1 MAWLRRCL
9 GAALFLACGNLA
21 ALAEMPATGEFIATS
36 ACPALQSI
44 RKETNPGEVMTEPGS
59 RYAIVAK
66 NRKKATHYRI
76 DVPDADPPERW
87 VEARCGK
94 IEAAQAPK
102 KETGPAK
109 SGPSFVLAISWQPA
123 FCEGNSRK
131 PECRSQS
138 GSRFDATH
146 FTLHGLWPQP
156 GTNIY
161 CGVSEAERRA
171 ATDGRWRD
179 LPRLALSLATE
190 RALAEAM
197 PGSQSFLD
205 RYEWVKHGTCHP
217 SREPEA
223 YYRDSLRLIAAI
235 NDSPVRD
242 LFAANIGREIDGVRD
257 PRPLRPGLRTGCRR
271 AGADV
276 LPGRRRPPP
285 HRRTHHRPQGR
296 CFRRNDGVRSDPRLL
311 ADGAGLPQG
320 HRGSG
325 RVAVIFLQFIT

>member
-1 MAWLRRCL
+1 MAWLWRGL
-9 GAALFLACGNLA
+9 GAAFFLACGNLA

-44 RKETNPGEVMTEPGS
+44 RKDTNPGEVMTEPGA
-59 RYAIVAK
+59 RYAVVAK
-66 NRKKATHYRI
+66 NRKKPTHYRI
-76 DVPDADPPERW
+76 DVPDADPSERW

-94 IEAAQAPK
+94 IVAAEAPK
-102 KETGPAK
+102 KKTGPAR

-146 FTLHGLWPQP
+146 FSLHGLWPQP

-161 CGVSEAERRA
+161 CGVSEPERRA

-190 RALAEAM
+190 RALAQAM

-205 RYEWVKHGTCHP
+205 RYEWVKHGTCHT
-217 SREPEA
+217 SRDPEV
-223 YYRDSLRLIAAI
+223 YYRDSLRLLAAI

-242 LFAANIGREIDGVRD
+242 LFAANIGRELDVDEIRARFDQAFGPGAGERVRLACRDDGAR
-257 PRPLRPGLRTGCRR
+257 RLIAELTIGLRGDVSGGTPVPDLILASSPTEEGCP
-271 AGADV
+271 AGIV
-276 LPGRRRPPP
+276 
-285 HRRTHHRPQGR
+285 
-296 CFRRNDGVRSDPRLL
+296 DP
-311 ADGAGLPQG
+311 AGLQ
-320 HRGSG
+320 
-325 RVAVIFLQFIT
+325 

>member
-1 MAWLRRCL
+1 MAWLGRSL
-9 GAALFLACGNLA
+9 GAAIVLACGHLA
-21 ALAEMPATGEFIATS
+21 ALAEMPAKGEFIATS

-59 RYAIVAK
+59 RYAIIAQ

-94 IEAAQAPK
+94 IETADAPK
-102 KETGPAK
+102 KKTSPARS

-146 FTLHGLWPQP
+146 FALHGLWPQP

-161 CGVSEAERRA
+161 CGVSEADRRA

-179 LPRLALSLATE
+179 LPRLNLSLATA
-190 RALAEAM
+190 RALAEVM

-205 RYEWVKHGTCHP
+205 RYEYVKHGTCHP
-217 SREPEA
+217 AREPEA
-223 YYRDSLRLIAAI
+223 YYRDSLRLIGAI
-235 NDSPVRD
+235 NGSPVRD
-242 LFAANIGREIDGVRD
+242 LFAANIGRAVSVAEIRTRFDEAFGPGAGERVRMSCRDDGSR
-257 PRPLRPGLRTGCRR
+257 RLIAELTIGLRGDVSGGTPVSELILASSPTDEGC
-271 AGADV
+271 
-276 LPGRRRPPP
+276 
-285 HRRTHHRPQGR
+285 PQGI
-296 CFRRNDGVRSDPRLL
+296 VDP
-311 ADGAGLPQG
+311 AGLQ
-320 HRGSG
+320 
-325 RVAVIFLQFIT
+325 

>member
-1 MAWLRRCL
+1 MAWFRRGL

-21 ALAEMPATGEFIATS
+21 ALAEMPAAGEFIATS

-59 RYAIVAK
+59 RYAIIAK

-94 IEAAQAPK
+94 IEMAEAPK
-102 KETGPAK
+102 KKTGQPKSGAAK
-109 SGPSFVLAISWQPA
+109 SGPSYVLAISWQPA

-131 PECRSQS
+131 PECRSQT

-161 CGVSEAERRA
+161 CGVSEADRRA

-217 SREPEA
+217 SGEPEA

-242 LFAANIGREIDGVRD
+242 LFAANIGRAVSMAEIRARFDEAFGPGAGERVRMSCRDDGSR
-257 PRPLRPGLRTGCRR
+257 RLIAELTIGLRGDVSGGTPVSDLILASSPTEEGCPR
-271 AGADV
+271 GIV
-276 LPGRRRPPP
+276 
-285 HRRTHHRPQGR
+285 
-296 CFRRNDGVRSDPRLL
+296 DPV
-311 ADGAGLPQG
+311 GLQ
-320 HRGSG
+320 
-325 RVAVIFLQFIT
+325 

>member
-1 MAWLRRCL
+1 MGWFRRGL
-9 GAALFLACGNLA
+9 GIAVFLACGNLA

-59 RYAIVAK
+59 RYAIIAK
-66 NRKKATHYRI
+66 NRKKPTHYRI

-94 IEAAQAPK
+94 VETADAPK
-102 KETGPAK
+102 KKTVPAR

-146 FTLHGLWPQP
+146 FALHGLWPQP

-161 CGVSEAERRA
+161 CGVNEADRRA

-190 RALAEAM
+190 RALAEVM

-205 RYEWVKHGTCHP
+205 RYEWVKHGTCHTT
-217 SREPEA
+217 REAEA

-242 LFAANIGREIDGVRD
+242 LFAANIGRAVSVAEIRARFDEAFGPGAGERVRMSCRDDGSR
-257 PRPLRPGLRTGCRR
+257 RLIAELTIGLRGDVSGGTPVPDLILASSPTEEGCPR
-271 AGADV
+271 GIV
-276 LPGRRRPPP
+276 
-285 HRRTHHRPQGR
+285 
-296 CFRRNDGVRSDPRLL
+296 DPV
-311 ADGAGLPQG
+311 GLQ
-320 HRGSG
+320 
-325 RVAVIFLQFIT
+325 

>member
-1 MAWLRRCL
+1 MAWLRRSL

-44 RKETNPGEVMTEPGS
+44 RKETNPGEVMTEPGA

-66 NRKKATHYRI
+66 NRKKPTHYRI

-94 IEAAQAPK
+94 IEGAEAQKKKAA
-102 KETGPAK
+102 PAR
-109 SGPSFVLAISWQPA
+109 SGPSYVLAISWQPA
-123 FCEGNSRK
+123 FCEGNARK

-171 ATDGRWRD
+171 ATEGRWRD

-217 SREPEA
+217 ARDPEA
-223 YYRDSLRLIAAI
+223 YYRDSLRLVAAI

-242 LFAANIGREIDGVRD
+242 LFAANIGRDLAVSEI
-257 PRPLRPGLRTGCRR
+257 R
-271 AGADV
+271 ARFDEAFG
-276 LPGRRRPPP
+276 P
-285 HRRTHHRPQGR
+285 
-296 CFRRNDGVRSDPRLL
+296 
-311 ADGAGLPQG
+311 GAGERVRLAC
-320 HRGSG
+320 RDDGSRRLIAELTIG
-325 RVAVIFLQFIT
+325 LKGDVSGKTPVSDLILASSPTDEGCPSGTVDPVGLQ